1 MSPADVRA
9 AAVVA
14 GDALAT
20 AIPVAFLPSSPEE
33 ERVHLTRR
41 VARVAHLLETDPD
54 GAWVAEDED
63 GEVVGVALAIVREG
77 VWGLSLLG
85 VKPDLQSRGVGRQLL
100 RESLRTLDGCRGGIV
115 LASTDARA
123 MRSYFRA
130 GFKLVPCVAA
140 AGEVNRARIPSGL
153 KARPGALEDERDR
166 ALIDA
171 ASRRAR
177 GATHAPDV
185 ETLRAAGSE
194 LLVHD
199 GGGWAMHRD
208 GSPVVLAAHD
218 DAVAADLLWSC
229 FAGGAAGG
237 AVHVDFIAHDNDWA
251 IAVALDMGLSLGTE
265 GPVFVRGEL
274 GTMAPY
280 LPSGAYL

>member
-1 MSPADVRA
+1 MNPADVDA
-9 AAVVA
+9 AAIVA

-20 AIPVAFLPSSPEE
+20 SIPVEFLPSSPEE
-33 ERVHLTRR
+33 ERTHLTRR

-54 GAWVAEDED
+54 GAWVAEDAD
-63 GEVVGVALAIVREG
+63 GAVVGVALSIVREG

-85 VKPDLQSRGVGRQLL
+85 VRPDLQSQGVGRRLL
-100 RESLRTLDGCRGGIV
+100 EGALRTLEGCRGGII
-115 LASTDARA
+115 LATTDARA

-130 GFKLVPCVAA
+130 GFRLVPCVAA
-140 AGEVNRARIPSGL
+140 AGEINRSRIPAGL
-153 KARPGALEDERDR
+153 RARPGTLEDERDR

-171 ASRRAR
+171 ASRHVR

-185 ETLRAAGSE
+185 ETLRAAGCE

-199 GGGWAMHRD
+199 GGGWAMRRD

-218 DAVAADLLWSC
+218 DDVAADLLWSC
-229 FAGGAAGG
+229 FAGGPAGG
-237 AVHVDFIAHDNDWA
+237 TVHVDFIAHDNDWA
-251 IAVALDMGLSLGTE
+251 ITVALDMGLSLATE

>member
-1 MSPADVRA
+1 MSPDDVEA

-14 GDALAT
+14 GAALAT
-20 AIPVAFLPSSPEE
+20 SIPVEFLPSTPEE
-33 ERVHLTRR
+33 ERVNLTRR

-54 GAWVAEDED
+54 GAWVAQD
-63 GEVVGVALAIVREG
+63 GDGAIVGVALSIVREG

-85 VKPDLQSRGVGRQLL
+85 VAPDLQSQGLGRALL
-100 RESLRTLDGCRGGIV
+100 EGSLRTLDGCRGGII
-115 LASTDARA
+115 LATTDARA

-130 GFKLVPCVAA
+130 GFRLVPCVAA
-140 AGEVNRARIPSGL
+140 AGEINRSRIPAGL
-153 KARPGALEDERDR
+153 QARPGTLDDERDR

-171 ASRRAR
+171 ASRHVR
-177 GATHAPDV
+177 GASHAVDV
-185 ETLRAAGSE
+185 EALRAAGCE

-199 GGGWAMHRD
+199 GGGWAMERD
-208 GSPVVLAAHD
+208 GSPIVLAAHD
-218 DAVAADLLWSC
+218 DAIAADLLWSC
-229 FAGGAAGG
+229 FAGGPAGG
-237 AVHVDFIAHDNDWA
+237 SVHVDFIAHDNDWA